1 MLIKLLL
8 IEPNEHFAQQAV
20 SLLEP
25 IEHIMIC
32 GYAANYEDSMKL
44 IDQYEPQI
52 VLLELN
58 LNKEHG
64 VTLSSKLKKRY
75 PQIHI
80 IVYTNYD
87 YAPFFN
93 QLIESGVSGMMNKS
107 SNVEEL
113 LYMLSTVMSGKTILP
128 LTLYKQIKLHRSDHA
143 KHFWEFDL
151 SPTERHIL
159 ELIYERHTNA
169 FIAKTIHLS
178 ESSVEKYLRKIY
190 DKLGVRSKTEAIKR
204 MQQDLRFRP
213 VNHHQEQ

>member
-8 IEPNEHFAQQAV
+8 IETNEHFAQQAV

-32 GYAANYEDSMKL
+32 GYAATYEDSLQL
-44 IDQYEPQI
+44 IDKYEPQI

-64 VTLSSKLKKRY
+64 VTFSAKLKKRY
-75 PQIHI
+75 PHIHI
-80 IVYTNYD
+80 IIYTDYD
-87 YAPFFN
+87 YVPFFN

-107 SNVEEL
+107 SAVEEL
-113 LYMLSTVMSGKTILP
+113 LCMVSTVMSGRTIVP
-128 LTLYKQIKLHRSDHA
+128 LTLYKQIKLHRSDHV
-143 KHFWEFDL
+143 KHYWEFDL
-151 SPTERHIL
+151 TPTERHIL

-169 FIAKTIHLS
+169 FIAKTIYLS

-190 DKLGVRSKTEAIKR
+190 DKLGVRNKTEAIKR
-204 MQQDLRFRP
+204 MQQDLRFRL
-213 VNHHQEQ
+213 VNHQEQ